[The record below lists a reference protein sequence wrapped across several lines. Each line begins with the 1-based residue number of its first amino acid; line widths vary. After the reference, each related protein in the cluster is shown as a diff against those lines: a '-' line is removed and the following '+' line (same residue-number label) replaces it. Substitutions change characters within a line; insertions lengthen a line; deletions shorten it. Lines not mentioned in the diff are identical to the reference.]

1 MSIKIGIVGYGNLG
15 KGAVKAI
22 QLCEDME
29 LVAVFTR
36 RDPESLALEDT
47 DAQAVHVSKA
57 EEYKDKI
64 DVMILCGGSA
74 TDLPEQGPEFAKIF
88 NTIDSYD
95 THAKIPEYFQS
106 VDEAAKAGGKTSI
119 ISVGWDP
126 GLFSINRLM
135 AEAILP
141 NGENYTFWG
150 KGLSQGH
157 SDAIRRV
164 EGVKNGVQY
173 TIPMEEAIN
182 RVRSGENPELTTAE
196 KHRRVCYVVPE
207 KGYDTEKIAQ
217 EIKTM
222 PNYFADYETEVHFIS
237 ERRIESE
244 SLCCASWRICHPRR
258 EDRGR
263 QHTSV

>member
-36 RDPESLALEDT
+36 RNPESLALEDT

-95 THAKIPEYFQS
+95 THAKIPEYF
-106 VDEAAKAGGKTSI
+106 AAIDKVATNSGKTSI

-126 GLFSINRLM
+126 GMFSMNRLLG
-135 AEAILP
+135 EAILP
-141 NGENYTFWG
+141 EGET
-150 KGLSQGH
+150 
-157 SDAIRRV
+157 
-164 EGVKNGVQY
+164 Y
-173 TIPMEEAIN
+173 TI
-182 RVRSGENPELTTAE
+182 
-196 KHRRVCYVVPE
+196 
-207 KGYDTEKIAQ
+207 
-217 EIKTM
+217 
-222 PNYFADYETEVHFIS
+222 
-237 ERRIESE
+237 
-244 SLCCASWRICHPRR
+244 
-258 EDRGR
+258 
-263 QHTSV
+263 